1 MRQFTLFIFLV
12 VATLGSGCAHYVTP
26 SGRANFQAFGT
37 EQIKENFAAVP
48 AAGFPAGI
56 AAVRVQENGYRNY
69 HLDQDGGVYGRG
81 RYSVVLTHEVEDDA
95 DVARIAGLPQVGG
108 LISLSRLLLPAELHS
123 DVQLRE
129 AAAKLKADLLIIY
142 TFDTSFH
149 DHDAFQALSVVTLG
163 LSPTRTVTARVTASG
178 LIMDTRTGF
187 IYGAVE
193 ASEKRQVLSN
203 AWISSD
209 SADQARREAEKV
221 AFHKLVDELVKI
233 WPQVVARAKQGQ

>member
-1 MRQFTLFIFLV
+1 MRIFTLFIFLL
-12 VATLGSGCAHYVTP
+12 VAALASGCAQYVTP

-37 EQIKENFAAVP
+37 EQIKESFAAVP

-56 AAVRVQENGYRNY
+56 AVVRVQDNGYHNY
-69 HLDQDGGVYGRG
+69 HLDQEGGVYGHG
-81 RYSVVLTHEVEDDA
+81 RYSVVLTHEVEDEA
-95 DVARIAGLPQVGG
+95 DVARIAGLPQVSG
-108 LISLSRLLLPAELHS
+108 LISLSRLLLPPDLNS

-129 AAAKLKADLLIIY
+129 AAAKLKADLVVIY

-149 DHDAFQALSVVTLG
+149 KKDALQALSVVTLG
-163 LSPTRTVTARVTASG
+163 LSPTRTVTAQVTASG

-209 SADQARREAEKV
+209 SADEARRAAEKV
-221 AFHKLVDELVKI
+221 AFHKLVDEFVKI